1 MHHHQHHHDTSNISS
16 IALGVDDSTLTKSL
30 SIDEKDESVVV
41 AITGFNDKLK
51 ALLKEKNALNQAL
64 SQKDREIQYWK
75 CKIDDEADLQEIIRN
90 LERKLEKSEL
100 EVKHLKNSQTALEAE
115 YQTKYIEKSLYN
127 KELIELNGRINYLTS
142 ENERLNTLILQKFE
156 SARNK
161 DGIRLDMSLLE
172 EKNSQ
177 LTLSLDELSEKNKR
191 LELKV
196 TESNREIQEWKN
208 KYNDLE
214 GMNQEIK
221 SRLVNS
227 EKEQES
233 LKKINQEKDLQISNL
248 LDVERQ
254 LIDLKKENHK
264 LEGLL
269 EKREKESKEMK
280 IKLLDLE
287 DKDADLNY
295 LKERVEVTVKENKE
309 LHMNVL
315 QKTFEI
321 DQWKTKFEEIR
332 KKWEM
337 IKEYESSVEKLTTEK
352 EELTAKFTKKAAS
365 LDKLKASYTTL
376 YGEYNEL
383 QAKTEYLAQEND
395 ELKRATLAYAEMIQ
409 DLKNSVVKQ
418 DTELF
423 KTLDFGSKE

>member
-418 DTELF
+418 DNELF